1 MLRRTV
7 SILLLATLGG
17 LVFFGCATSSQSV
30 ETAYDSSSNKTTYR
44 TGQMRL
50 SDIEMSTGIQKQNRF
65 YVQVVGQCMGKDC
78 IPSEF
83 TVNFIKQGPQSVT
96 LGGRDVS
103 LTIGSETITWE
114 DPQTRDVN
122 QTTKIRSGTFAKIG
136 VSGGQLST
144 IGAVTSVTGSVGG
157 ADFTIPYDNRS
168 PIRALLSQ
176 LDKMGDNSTEKS
188 SS

>member
-7 SILLLATLGG
+7 SILLLVTLGG
-17 LVFFGCATSSQSV
+17 LLLFGCASSSQPV
-30 ETAYDSSSNKTTYR
+30 ETAYNASANKTTYR

-50 SDIEMSTGIQKQNRF
+50 SDIEMSTGMQKQNRF

-96 LGGRDVS
+96 LGGRDVTM
-103 LTIGSETITWE
+103 TIGSETITWE

-122 QTTKIRSGTFAKIG
+122 QTTTIRSGVFAKIG
-136 VSGGQLST
+136 VSSGQLST
-144 IGAVTSVTGSVGG
+144 IGAVSSVSGSVGG
-157 ADFTIPYDNRS
+157 ADFTIPYDNRA
-168 PIRALLSQ
+168 PIRTLLSR
-176 LDKMGDNSTEKS
+176 LDKQGNTSTGDS